1 MYDDCDDDDDDN
13 DDDDK
18 QLVTRV
24 TVAGIKIA
32 LRPKFI
38 TRLQK
43 NSVISNAI
51 CFHIRRKNNEN
62 TTKTNEIRIYTRIY
76 AYFRPKNNIT

>member
-38 TRLQK
+38 TRL
-43 NSVISNAI
+43 
-51 CFHIRRKNNEN
+51 
-62 TTKTNEIRIYTRIY
+62 
-76 AYFRPKNNIT
+76 